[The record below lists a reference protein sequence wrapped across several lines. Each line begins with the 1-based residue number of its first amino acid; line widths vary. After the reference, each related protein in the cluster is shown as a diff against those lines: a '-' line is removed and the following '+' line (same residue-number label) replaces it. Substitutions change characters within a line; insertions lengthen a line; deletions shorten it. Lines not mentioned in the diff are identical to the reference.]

1 MNQKVVFTLWRVSN
15 VFSLLW
21 ERYNSAT
28 FKPVEHQESE
38 SEYDESESDSG
49 ECDDSEYDEGGIGG
63 LD

>member
-28 FKPVEHQESE
+28 FKPVEHRESE
-38 SEYDESESDSG
+38 SEYDENYSG
-49 ECDDSEYDEGGIGG
+49 ECNDSEYDEGGIGG